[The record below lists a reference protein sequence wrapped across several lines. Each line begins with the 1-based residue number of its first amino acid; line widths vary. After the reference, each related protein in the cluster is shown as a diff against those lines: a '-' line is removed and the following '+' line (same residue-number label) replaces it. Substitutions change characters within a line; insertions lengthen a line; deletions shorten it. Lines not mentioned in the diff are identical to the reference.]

1 MGPNQNVVLPCPP
14 VWSSDEEAFLHAE
27 QLASLALLPMSIKV
41 AAELD
46 VFEIIAKAG
55 PGAYLSPGDISER
68 LPIRHGPETPATLDR
83 LLRMLA
89 GHNVLTCRVETG
101 ELDGKVERKYG
112 AAPVVKFLAK
122 NQNGDSMAPLFSLA
136 LSKAFMD
143 PLLEL
148 LCIRIEIQYISL
160 FMFRYC
166 LKDAILHGGIP
177 FDRAHG
183 MSLFEFTGKNPSFNM
198 TFNEAMR
205 SHSTLSLEGIL
216 DAYKGFDDV
225 KVLVDVGGRT
235 GGSLDMILKKHPHI
249 KGICFDLPHVV
260 STASEISG
268 IEHMSGDMFERV
280 PSGDTILLKWILHDW
295 ADELCVKLLKN
306 CWEALEECGK
316 VVVVERCLTVQ
327 PENTMAAQCVSRL
340 DLCMFLHL
348 PGRERTLEE
357 FRSLAMEAGFS
368 KIILACSYA
377 SYRVIEFRK

>member
-122 NQNGDSMAPLFSLA
+122 NQNGDSMAPLFNMA

-143 PLLEL
+143 PL
-148 LCIRIEIQYISL
+148 
-160 FMFRYC
+160 YC

-177 FDRAHG
+177 SDRAHG
-183 MSLFEFTGKNPSFNM
+183 ISLFEFTGKNPSFNM

-235 GGSLDMILKKHPHI
+235 GGSLDMILKTHPHI

-268 IEHMSGDMFERV
+268 ISSSFRG
-280 PSGDTILLKWILHDW
+280 
-295 ADELCVKLLKN
+295 
-306 CWEALEECGK
+306 
-316 VVVVERCLTVQ
+316 CLFFY
-327 PENTMAAQCVSRL
+327 L
-340 DLCMFLHL
+340 
-348 PGRERTLEE
+348 
-357 FRSLAMEAGFS
+357 
-368 KIILACSYA
+368 
-377 SYRVIEFRK
+377 

>member
-122 NQNGDSMAPLFSLA
+122 NQNGDSMAPFFSMA

-143 PLLEL
+143 PPL
-148 LCIRIEIQYISL
+148 
-160 FMFRYC
+160 YC

-183 MSLFEFTGKNPSFNM
+183 MSLFEFTGKNPNFNK

-205 SHSTLSLEGIL
+205 SHSTLSLEGVL

-225 KVLVDVGGRT
+225 KVLVDVGGGT
-235 GGSLDMILKKHPHI
+235 GGPLDMILKKHPHI

-260 STASEISG
+260 STASKISG

-316 VVVVERCLTVQ
+316 VVAVERCLTVQ
-327 PENTMAAQCVSRL
+327 PENTMAAQCVSRV
-340 DLCMFLHL
+340 DFCVFLYL
-348 PGRERTLEE
+348 SGRERTLEE
-357 FRSLAMEAGFS
+357 FRSLATEAGFS
-368 KIILACSYA
+368 EIILACSYA
-377 SYRVIEFRK
+377 KLVIGSLSSASKDVLKT

>member
-122 NQNGDSMAPLFSLA
+122 NQNGDSMAPFFSMA

-143 PLLEL
+143 PPL
-148 LCIRIEIQYISL
+148 
-160 FMFRYC
+160 YC

-183 MSLFEFTGKNPSFNM
+183 MSLFEFTGKNPNFNK

-205 SHSTLSLEGIL
+205 SHSTLSLEGVL

-225 KVLVDVGGRT
+225 KVLVDVGGGT
-235 GGSLDMILKKHPHI
+235 GGPLDMILKKHPHI

-260 STASEISG
+260 STASKISG

-280 PSGDTILLKWILHDW
+280 PSGDTILLKEPKFSLQFCSHGESNLHPTVMVGGGIEHMGANMFECVRNSIL
-295 ADELCVKLLKN
+295 L
-306 CWEALEECGK
+306 
-316 VVVVERCLTVQ
+316 
-327 PENTMAAQCVSRL
+327 
-340 DLCMFLHL
+340 
-348 PGRERTLEE
+348 
-357 FRSLAMEAGFS
+357 
-368 KIILACSYA
+368 
-377 SYRVIEFRK
+377 